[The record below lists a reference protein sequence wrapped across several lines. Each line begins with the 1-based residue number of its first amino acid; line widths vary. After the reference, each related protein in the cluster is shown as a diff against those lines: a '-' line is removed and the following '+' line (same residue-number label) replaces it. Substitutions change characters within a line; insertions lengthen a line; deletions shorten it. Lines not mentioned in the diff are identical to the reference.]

1 MQPPDAG
8 LDEKTRRKLDRTA
21 ETAARILALMVGFSF
36 LGLGLWGFLYCL
48 LQADVR
54 GSWGVG
60 RLTVLSGVS
69 VYTGYL
75 ILRSLKNSSK

>member
-8 LDEKTRRKLDRTA
+8 LDEKTRRKLDRMA
-21 ETAARILALMVGFSF
+21 ETAARVMALIVGLSF

-54 GSWGVG
+54 GSWGIG
-60 RLTVLSGVS
+60 RLAVLSGVS
-69 VYTGYL
+69 IYVGYL
-75 ILRSLKNSSK
+75 VLRSLKNSSK